1 MEKEDGAENYAA
13 SIKFIKVIL
22 PNTYLTVFLLSRI
35 HIQARMQLLNEVSY
49 TKLQSLPLQLSECHD
64 LPLLS
69 FVLHDQRRYVEWVL
83 ISARSVE
90 KCISVEKLSTLILT
104 YRQSCKTSVNL
115 QPATLSIFSAIPE
128 AALHKNFAV
137 NIARFF
143 RTPILQNI
151 R

>member
-22 PNTYLTVFLLSRI
+22 PNTYLTVFLLPRI

-90 KCISVEKLSTLILT
+90 KCI
-104 YRQSCKTSVNL
+104 
-115 QPATLSIFSAIPE
+115 
-128 AALHKNFAV
+128 
-137 NIARFF
+137 
-143 RTPILQNI
+143 
-151 R
+151 